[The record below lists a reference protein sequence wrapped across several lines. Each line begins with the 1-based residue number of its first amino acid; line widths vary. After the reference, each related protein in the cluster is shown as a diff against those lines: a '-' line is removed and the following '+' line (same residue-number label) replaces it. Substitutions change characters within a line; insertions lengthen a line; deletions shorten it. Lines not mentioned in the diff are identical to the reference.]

1 VVNHESETP
10 VFDIYAVPSTTL
22 AKDGRKATNIEQEKI
37 IVERIPVD
45 NIQFTDS
52 GMFVRSG
59 IPEEMEFGELRDNG
73 KGWFVAVDRFAWI
86 DRKNTATRSSPEIA
100 LNGPGSPMEVAVEN
114 AGSEDAAEP
123 AVPMDVD
130 DQSTAPAVEDLG
142 SAPDLTSP
150 VPAAVASPP
159 VLNDEMEKPD
169 ADSVP
174 EVSTTSAEQPSDES
188 KKGHSEAVSE
198 VADEIKASRPADPDV
213 QELPPVVTETLPPT
227 LATDTPQAIVKE
239 EQVPVAPEATV
250 EIAEAQDVP
259 APSVPAEEEPSKADD
274 AIPPG
279 APGLPEVSKKE
290 ESRPTSQE

>member
-1 VVNHESETP
+1 VINHESETP
-10 VFDIYAVPSTTL
+10 IFDIYAVPSTTL
-22 AKDGRKATNIEQEKI
+22 AKDGCKATNTDQSEKA

-100 LNGPGSPMEVAVEN
+100 LDGPGSPMEVAAE
-114 AGSEDAAEP
+114 EDAAEP
-123 AVPMDVD
+123 TVPMDVD
-130 DQSTAPAVEDLG
+130 DKSTAPAVEAHLG
-142 SAPDLTSP
+142 AAPDLTPS

-159 VLNDEMEKPD
+159 ILKDEMEKPD

-174 EVSTTSAEQPSDES
+174 EVLTTSAGQPSDES
-188 KKGHSEAVSE
+188 KKGHPEAVSE
-198 VADEIKASRPADPDV
+198 VADEIKASHPADPDA
-213 QELPPVVTETLPPT
+213 QELPSVVTDPLPPT
-227 LATDTPQAIVKE
+227 LAADTPEAIVKE

-250 EIAEAQDVP
+250 EIAEARDVP
-259 APSVPAEEEPSKADD
+259 APSVPAEGEPSKADD